1 MEDQLGDSRRQHTI
15 PVQLLGIVC
24 GPNSWLGVKLG
35 GGELVKMK
43 VDVEWQLGSLLWFVD

>member
-15 PVQLLGIVC
+15 PVQLLGIVR
-24 GPNSWLGVKLG
+24 GPDGWLGVKLG

-43 VDVEWQLGSLLWFVD
+43 VDVER